1 MWKRRILGMIVFV
14 LLSPLFPGVAFAYL
28 DPGTGSMII
37 QGILAAVAAVGV
49 SLGVFWKRLK
59 TLFGG
64 KKSGPAGREGDEH

>member
-1 MWKRRILGMIVFV
+1 
-14 LLSPLFPGVAFAYL
+14 
-28 DPGTGSMII
+28 MII

-64 KKSGPAGREGDEH
+64 KKSGPGEQEGDEH